1 MTFKNIACGLA
12 LVSMTAI
19 AGRQAPQTPF
29 KASIEGVVQEAQTG
43 RPIAGVKVHL
53 FEAARFVPSS
63 TAPAITDAEGRV
75 TLNITAPG
83 TYRLLPEKS
92 GLVYSRPSGVK
103 RPQPGILVRVSE
115 AGHATQVNLRMATE
129 SSISGQILDS
139 TTGQPLPSVSVY
151 AGIPGF
157 DNFGNPRIHSVP
169 RPPEINRFGF
179 YSSAPTATSNDRG
192 EFRIYGLQ
200 PGSYYLSA
208 LAVFGAPTRYHPGV
222 NEVAK
227 ATVIVVEAGG
237 ETRVAPMRMESPSSA
252 VQVRLRFPDPAVA
265 GLGLVVDVLGADSS
279 FGIGGGR
286 GTLPRPLEMT
296 LTLPRGL
303 TDLLTSARS
312 RENDLFYARETFE
325 VGTEDI
331 TREVAL
337 ARGLRITG
345 SLKLEDLSG
354 KSMDASGILCR
365 LNSVSPVATA
375 QSAPY
380 GCLRGQVAPARYVLE
395 MSGMPPDAFV
405 ASAKSGDRDMLRD
418 GLTIERDTHI
428 DIALLTPGAVIRG
441 KVSNGKG
448 EQLSDATVV
457 LVPDAPYRDA
467 GVLYRTD
474 ISTHDG
480 TFELRGIAPGNYLL
494 FAWSDLHGTA
504 YRNAEFLKNVETKGK
519 PLRIEKAPLLSVDLV
534 AIE

>member
-1 MTFKNIACGLA
+1 MRLA
-12 LVSMTAI
+12 LLSLLLFTL
-19 AGRQAPQTPF
+19 APQTTQTF
-29 KASIEGVVQEAQTG
+29 KASIEGVVQEARTG
-43 RPIAGVKVHL
+43 RPIGGVKVHL

-63 TAPAITDAEGRV
+63 TAAAVTDALGRV

-92 GLVYSRPSGVK
+92 GLVYSRPFGVK

-115 AGHATQVNLRMATE
+115 AGQVMKVNLRMGTE

-139 TTGQPLPSVSVY
+139 TTGQPLPSVMVY
-151 AGIPGF
+151 AGHPGF
-157 DNFGNPRIHSVP
+157 DNFGNPRIHSAP

-208 LAVFGAPTRYHPGV
+208 SAVFASPARYHPGI

-227 ATVIVVEAGG
+227 ATLIVVEEGREA
-237 ETRVAPMRMESPSSA
+237 RVAPMRMESPSSA

-265 GLGLVVDVLGADSS
+265 GLGLNIQVLGTET
-279 FGIGGGR
+279 FIGMGR
-286 GTLPRPLEMT
+286 SRSPFPSPLEMT
-296 LTLPRGL
+296 LTLPRGPA
-303 TDLLTSARS
+303 DLIISSTSS
-312 RENDLFYARETFE
+312 ENDLFYARETFE
-325 VGTEDI
+325 VGSEDM

-345 SLKLEDLSG
+345 SMKLEDLSG
-354 KSMDASGILCR
+354 KSLDASGILCR

-380 GCLRGQVAPARYVLE
+380 GCLRAQVAAARYGLE
-395 MSGMPPDAFV
+395 MSGMPPDVFV
-405 ASAKSGDRDMLRD
+405 ASAKSGDRDILRD
-418 GLTIERDTHI
+418 GLTVEGDTHL
-428 DIALLTPGAVIRG
+428 DIALQTPGAEIRG
-441 KVSNGKG
+441 KVTNGKG
-448 EQLSDATVV
+448 EQLSDSTVV

-467 GVLYRTD
+467 GVLYRMD

-494 FAWSDLHGTA
+494 FAWSDLQGAA

-519 PLRIEKAPLLSVDLV
+519 PLKIEKAPLLSVDLV